1 MQFGLKD
8 SVIQDIKTILSAYAG
23 VDSAVIYGSRA
34 KGNFKPYSDIDIS
47 LNGNLTLNEKWK
59 IENNIDDLLLPYK
72 TDIILFSNITNK
84 DLIEHINRV
93 GKTFYTR

>member
-1 MQFGLKD
+1 MKD
-8 SVIQDIKTILSAYAG
+8 SIIQDIKAILSAYSG
-23 VDSAVIYGSRA
+23 VDSAIIYGSRA

-47 LNGNLTLNEKWK
+47 LKGNLTLNEKWK

-72 TDIILFSNITNK
+72 TDIVLFSNITNK

-93 GKTFYTR
+93 GKTFYAR